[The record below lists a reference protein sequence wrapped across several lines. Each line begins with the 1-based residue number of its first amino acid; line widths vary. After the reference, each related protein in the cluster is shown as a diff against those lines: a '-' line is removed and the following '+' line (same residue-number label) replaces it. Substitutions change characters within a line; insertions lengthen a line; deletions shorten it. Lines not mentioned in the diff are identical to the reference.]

1 MIYAIV
7 SRRPTCTV
15 ALARFAYAP
24 FGDQR
29 DDTAWT
35 AADAPASAAFL
46 LGAVRG
52 MSSTAVA
59 A

>member
-7 SRRPTCTV
+7 SRRPTSTV

-24 FGDQR
+24 VGDQR
-29 DDTAWT
+29 DDTAWR
-35 AADAPASAAFL
+35 AADAGAPAAFL

-52 MSSTAVA
+52 VSSTAVA